1 VYRVKIKIVLIK
13 KVKIMLSNMQ
23 VRVGKLYRRLFVN
36 DLKLRITIL
45 EERVHELEHINKQRE
60 TARQKR
66 YNYKQ
71 GKKQNA

>member
-1 VYRVKIKIVLIK
+1 MAAKGVGVGIFRRRA
-13 KVKIMLSNMQ
+13 KV
-23 VRVGKLYRRLFVN
+23 RRPGVGKLYRRLFVN